1 MQGSTSKSSL
11 LLHTELMLWLWSL
24 GNRLASAAAVQHN
37 ALMLRL
43 LLLLCA
49 CCRPDYMNTFV
60 EKLIDW
66 DSVGKRF
73 EAATV

>member
-1 MQGSTSKSSL
+1 L
-11 LLHTELMLWLWSL
+11 LFKELMLWLLSL
-24 GNRLASAAAVQHN
+24 GNRLASAAAVQHD
-37 ALMLRL
+37 ALML
-43 LLLLCA
+43 LLLLLLRG

-73 EAATV
+73 EAATA